1 MSSTARRRGWLLR
14 SLTVTCE
21 PLCPF
26 PVLSAVM
33 ECVDRPRGG
42 SSPPPPPP
50 TYDRQ
55 PSVVPPPPPRL
66 PGSSDDSCS
75 SDGESPPPPPSSDFP
90 DFMLPPPPPP
100 PATGGED
107 GEIDDFEAAIRASG
121 AAGTSVKTQQ
131 AQQLDSPPPP
141 PSTFLEDDTDD
152 DDDDSDVEPSRDNS
166 TLDSSSITPDDVVS
180 PLGLAGRPL
189 PPARSNSK
197 LSFTAPTTSSPLSS
211 GPQPT
216 ATVNSTSKFEVVP
229 AAPPAPLNSTAPP
242 SESISLSTLS
252 SQLSLHMEI
261 QTFAANRRASLIA
274 GASPASL
281 IPGTAAS
288 PVAVA
293 ASSTPANAA
302 VSSGGA
308 VRSRPTHGIR
318 SMSMSMQQSP
328 FSSLPFPSASI
339 GISGGVGAA
348 GASNPFATPK
358 KRRRRASRPVAASK
372 RSDAE
377 VLDLFGDG
385 PQTPI
390 PDLRSSLL
398 AVAAS
403 SPTRSSRLKQPA
415 SASALL
421 ASINEAADD
430 DGDIPPPPPPPLP
443 EHGAVGGGIMHVIEE
458 EEDSNGRM
466 IMPVGGLA
474 QPGSL
479 SRAGSQRNSVDVSA
493 QALHSILTTSNA
505 TSLGSRKS
513 SMVNPT
519 YNPPA
524 AVPVG
529 PSSLALPPEE
539 DIAPEAI
546 AMQNESDDLTASFHP
561 PPTHIAAHF
570 PYRKVLRTPLRTTAC
585 LQLPPLETVSE
596 AQIDSQMR
604 MLSLLSEALR
614 SSRSEFRTMCVTNL
628 RAENE
633 ALRQRVNELR
643 HASGSGG
650 AGAAGLA
657 AGSRG
662 PPAGRSIAGLG
673 GMALEQQQRETLRRS
688 MRALAPHA
696 RWNQALHAVHDKLT
710 LELDEMRRRCQFQ
723 LPAASSMSFG
733 GADDYLNHTAPPASD
748 PAVPAASARNTPQ
761 QQPRSLLISPADM
774 KPPARGNQTPYGSAR
789 GDLLSPSS
797 PGAVPGEFPGGAAG
811 GGGGGL
817 HAQLQRFP
825 ITKINMIRKNT
836 PRIFELDLT
845 TKTLTICKNVK
856 SGSSSKDKDAAAGS
870 KDDDFANRDIVISA
884 STLVSAELHPKQELQ
899 FELSFHVTQAP
910 SASGMMAPQAGSA
923 GGSKDKAD
931 KKGDSKEKSSTLK
944 NWKILFASRDER
956 ERFYRLLQV
965 TLLSSETPTPAST
978 PAASSSSS
986 AAPRPH
992 AMGGA
997 AAGSR
1002 GAFDGSSSDTLSTS
1016 YPQPGGGPHATLT
1029 YTPRPAQ
1036 LTPAILQQVRVLPLL
1051 PLASSLHTIYCLT
1064 KKNAGWKYGLKLVSW
1079 RGASGLAL
1087 AASPLCWSE
1096 THLVV
1101 FCFCCFLCAHRRKC
1115 LLTASCARLIHCS
1128 SPSTPCQPSVAT
1140 TTSRL

>member
-1 MSSTARRRGWLLR
+1 MLR
-14 SLTVTCE
+14 SHRDASSAVC
-21 PLCPF
+21 
-26 PVLSAVM
+26 LSASAALLSAAAAVM
-33 ECVDRPRGG
+33 DRSRGG

-50 TYDRQ
+50 TVARQ
-55 PSVVPPPPPRL
+55 PSVVPPPPQL
-66 PGSSDDSCS
+66 PGAGEDGC
-75 SDGESPPPPPSSDFP
+75 SDGESPPPPPSDFP
-90 DFMLPPPPPP
+90 SEFLLPPPPPP
-100 PATGGED
+100 PVVAAAED

-121 AAGTSVKTQQ
+121 AAGTSAKSQPTMHLM
-131 AQQLDSPPPP
+131 ASPPPP
-141 PSTFLEDDTDD
+141 PSTFLEDDS
-152 DDDDSDVEPSRDNS
+152 DDDDSDVEGDRDSS
-166 TLDSSSITPDDVVS
+166 TLNSSSITPDDVVS
-180 PLGLAGRPL
+180 PLGLNSKPP

-211 GPQPT
+211 GPQPP
-216 ATVNSTSKFEVVP
+216 AAVNSTSKFEVVP
-229 AAPPAPLNSTAPP
+229 AAPAAPLNNTAPP
-242 SESISLSTLS
+242 TEGISLSTLS

-302 VSSGGA
+302 VSSGGT
-308 VRSRPTHGIR
+308 VRFRPTHGIR

-328 FSSLPFPSASI
+328 FASAPFSSAGGGAS
-339 GISGGVGAA
+339 GVVAA

-358 KRRRRASRPVAASK
+358 KRRRRTSRPAAASK

-385 PQTPI
+385 PQTPV
-390 PDLRSSLL
+390 PDLRTSLL
-398 AVAAS
+398 TAATS
-403 SPTRSSRLKQPA
+403 SPQRSSSSRLKQPA

-443 EHGAVGGGIMHVIEE
+443 EHGAPGGIMMHAIEE
-458 EEDSNGRM
+458 EEVESNGRL
-466 IMPVGGLA
+466 ITPAGGLA
-474 QPGSL
+474 QPVSL
-479 SRAGSQRNSVDVSA
+479 FRAGSQRNSVDVSA

-505 TSLGSRKS
+505 SSLGSRKNS
-513 SMVNPT
+513 TVNPT
-519 YNPPA
+519 YNPPVA
-524 AVPVG
+524 SLPLPVG

-539 DIAPEAI
+539 DVAPEAL
-546 AMQNESDDLTASFHP
+546 ALQNDSDDLTASFQP
-561 PPTHIAAHF
+561 PPTHIGAHF

-585 LQLPPLETVSE
+585 LQLPPLETVTE

-604 MLSLLSEALR
+604 VLSLLSEALR
-614 SSRSEFRTMCVTNL
+614 SSRNEFRTMCVTNL

-633 ALRQRVNELR
+633 ALRQRINELR
-643 HASGSGG
+643 LASGSGG
-650 AGAAGLA
+650 AGTGGLLA

-662 PPAGRSIAGLG
+662 PPAGRSLAGLG
-673 GMALEQQQRETLRRS
+673 GLALEQQQRETLRRS

-723 LPAASSMSFG
+723 LPAATNGTSFG
-733 GADDYLNHTAPPASD
+733 GAEDYLNQTAPHSAD
-748 PAVPAASARNTPQ
+748 PAAAASVASARNTPQ

-797 PGAVPGEFPGGAAG
+797 PAAVPGEFP
-811 GGGGGL
+811 GGGGL

-856 SGSSSKDKDAAAGS
+856 SSSSSKEKDASAS

-884 STLVSAELHPKQELQ
+884 ATLVSAELHPKQELQ

-910 SASGMMAPQAGSA
+910 SASGMMAPSSQASS
-923 GGSKDKAD
+923 GSKDKSE
-931 KKGDSKEKSSTLK
+931 KKGDSTKEKSSTLK

-978 PAASSSSS
+978 PAAAASS
-986 AAPRPH
+986 AALRPH

-1002 GAFDGSSSDTLSTS
+1002 GAFDGTSSDALSTS

-1064 KKNAGWKYGLKLVSW
+1064 KKNAGWKYGLKLVSET
-1079 RGASGLAL
+1079 
-1087 AASPLCWSE
+1087 AAPGGDWCS
-1096 THLVV
+1096 
-1101 FCFCCFLCAHRRKC
+1101 LCADRMVRF
-1115 LLTASCARLIHCS
+1115 
-1128 SPSTPCQPSVAT
+1128 
-1140 TTSRL
+1140 